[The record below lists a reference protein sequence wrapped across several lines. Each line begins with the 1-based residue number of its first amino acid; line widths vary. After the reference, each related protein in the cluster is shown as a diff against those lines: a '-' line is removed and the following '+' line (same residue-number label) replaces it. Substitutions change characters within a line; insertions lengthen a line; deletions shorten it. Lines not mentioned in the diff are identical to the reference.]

1 MDSKGVGGGS
11 SFPETRWTLILAS
24 QSAPER
30 RQQALTELLQTYW
43 QPLYVYLRRKGL
55 GPEAAADAVQ
65 GFAVRLL
72 EKDFLSRLDPRR
84 GRLRG
89 YLKTALNH
97 YLSNL
102 REEAGAEKRGG
113 RAKIVSL
120 DFDTA
125 EQAVGAAPPD
135 AEKAYLRGWAEQVF
149 ERALETLRAEFT
161 SNGRKGPLDVLVRYF
176 QGEELESYAAVA
188 AQHAMTVPQLKSFLH
203 RARTRFRE
211 LVVAQVSETV
221 ADAGEVE
228 QEMGELLAAL

>member
-1 MDSKGVGGGS
+1 MDSKGASGGG

-43 QPLYVYLRRKGL
+43 QPLYVYLRRKGF
-55 GPEAAADAVQ
+55 GPEEAADAVQ
-65 GFAVRLL
+65 GFAVRVL

-102 REEAGAEKRGG
+102 REEASAEKRGG
-113 RAKIVSL
+113 RVKIVSL
-120 DFDTA
+120 DFDAA
-125 EQAVGAAPPD
+125 EQTLGAAPPD

-149 ERALETLRAEFT
+149 ERALDTLQSEFM

-176 QGEELESYAAVA
+176 RGEELESYAAVA
-188 AQHAMTVPQLKSFLH
+188 AQHAMTIPQLKSFLH
-203 RARTRFRE
+203 RARAKFRE
-211 LVVAQVSETV
+211 LVVAQVAETV
-221 ADAGEVE
+221 AEPAEVE